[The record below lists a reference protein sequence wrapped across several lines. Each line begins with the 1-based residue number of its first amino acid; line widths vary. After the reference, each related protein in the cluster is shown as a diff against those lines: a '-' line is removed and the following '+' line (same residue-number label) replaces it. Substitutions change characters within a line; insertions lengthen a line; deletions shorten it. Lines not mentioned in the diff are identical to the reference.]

1 MKRKLFTAK
10 RISTLAV
17 FTAMSLIMFLVE
29 SLFPPLFL
37 PGAKMGLSN
46 IFSLLTL
53 LVLGPVDALVVVL
66 VRTTLGSMFS
76 GNMSTLIYSM
86 SAGVVS
92 IVVAIVLVYTLYPNV
107 SVIAVSVV
115 SAVMHNLTQNI
126 VFCAVSSTPEMY
138 SYMPYLALI
147 GVVAGFV
154 VGVAVLLIVRGVP
167 LKTFVSIT
175 DSNQTSEVSQ

>member
-1 MKRKLFTAK
+1 MKQTKLTAK

-46 IFSLLTL
+46 IFSLLAL
-53 LVLGPVDALVVVL
+53 VVLGPVDALVVVL

-76 GNMSTLIYSM
+76 GNMSTLMYSM

-92 IVVAIVLVYTLYPNV
+92 ILVAIVLVYTLYPNI

-115 SAVMHNLTQNI
+115 SAVVHNLVQNI
-126 VFCAVSSTPEMY
+126 VFCAVSATPEMY
-138 SYMPYLALI
+138 SYMPYLAVL

-154 VGVAVLLIVRGVP
+154 VGIAVMLIVKGVP

-175 DSNQTSEVSQ
+175 DDGGKKEGEQ

>member
-1 MKRKLFTAK
+1 MKQTKLTAK

-46 IFSLLTL
+46 IFSLLAL
-53 LVLGPVDALVVVL
+53 VVLGPVDALIVVL

-76 GNMSTLIYSM
+76 GNMSTLMYSM

-92 IVVAIVLVYTLYPNV
+92 ILVAIVLVYTLYPRI
-107 SVIAVSVV
+107 SVIAISVV
-115 SAVMHNLTQNI
+115 SAVVHNLVQNI

-138 SYMPYLALI
+138 SYMPYLAVL

-154 VGVAVLLIVRGVP
+154 VGTAVMLIVRGVP
-167 LKTFVSIT
+167 MKAFVSVT
-175 DSNQTSEVSQ
+175 DSNAKEEQN

>member
-1 MKRKLFTAK
+1 MKQTKLTAK

-46 IFSLLTL
+46 IFSLLAL
-53 LVLGPVDALVVVL
+53 VVLGPVDALVVVL

-76 GNMSTLIYSM
+76 GNMSTLMYSM

-92 IVVAIVLVYTLYPNV
+92 ILVAIVLVYTLYPNI

-115 SAVMHNLTQNI
+115 SAVVHNLVQNV
-126 VFCAVSSTPEMY
+126 VFCAVSATPEMY
-138 SYMPYLALI
+138 SYMPYLAVL

-154 VGVAVLLIVRGVP
+154 VGIAVMLIVKGVP

-175 DSNQTSEVSQ
+175 DDGGKKEGEQ

>member
-1 MKRKLFTAK
+1 MKQTKLTAK

-46 IFSLLTL
+46 IFSLLAL
-53 LVLGPVDALVVVL
+53 VVLGPVDAFIVVL
-66 VRTTLGSMFS
+66 VRTLLGSMFS
-76 GNMSTLIYSM
+76 GNMSTLMYSM

-92 IVVAIVLVYTLYPNV
+92 ILVSIMLMYTLHPRV
-107 SVIAVSVV
+107 SIIAVSVV
-115 SAVMHNLTQNI
+115 SAVVHNLVQNI

-138 SYMPYLALI
+138 SYMPYLAVL

-175 DSNQTSEVSQ
+175 DGGKAQGDQQ